1 MEHPWFRAG
10 LPPAALTM
18 NVQLV
23 RQQAAQGLGG
33 VGEQP
38 EEEIDAVLEVLRR
51 QTEEE
56 SGLTALMSGNYSR
69 SSTVTDSE
77 AEERRN
83 FEVKGLMDDE
93 EDAGQGGRGT
103 GTGMGTGREGAH
115 APRVPAGGQGPT
127 MAQWTM
133 AQQQQEAAQ
142 GSGGGAQGSPGRMGG
157 QTADRDYGKGA
168 SYPGPSPMHPQH
180 QLVQGA
186 ALQQRQGQSPQRQAQ
201 GQQQQVRTGGG
212 GGAGTTCVPNAF
224 LARLACMGVEDV
236 SPGTSSS
243 GGGEAAAM
251 AAAAAAAVSG
261 GGGGG
266 ARAATGGREALG
278 SPRVGG
284 LPAGQQQY
292 HQP

>member
-33 VGEQP
+33 AGEQP
-38 EEEIDAVLEVLRR
+38 EEEIDAVLEQLRR

-56 SGLTALMSGNYSR
+56 SGLAAIMSGNYSR

-83 FEVKGLMDDE
+83 FEVKGLEDE
-93 EDAGQGGRGT
+93 GDAGQGGRGT
-103 GTGMGTGREGAH
+103 GTGMGVARGGAY
-115 APRVPAGGQGPT
+115 APRVPGGGQGPGQGA
-127 MAQWTM
+127 AQWT
-133 AQQQQEAAQ
+133 QQAPR
-142 GSGGGAQGSPGRMGG
+142 GSGGGAQGSPGRVGG
-157 QTADRDYGKGA
+157 HTEERDYGKGA
-168 SYPGPSPMHPQH
+168 EYPGPSPLHPQH
-180 QLVQGA
+180 QLVQG
-186 ALQQRQGQSPQRQAQ
+186 ALQQRQGQSPQRQ
-201 GQQQQVRTGGG
+201 GQQQQLRAGGG

-243 GGGEAAAM
+243 GGGEATAT
-251 AAAAAAAVSG
+251 AAAAAASAAGGGG

-266 ARAATGGREALG
+266 ARAASGGREALG
-278 SPRVGG
+278 SYRVGSM
-284 LPAGQQQY
+284 PAGQQQQQ
-292 HQP
+292 HH